1 MKVCVGIVT
10 HNRAGILPRA
20 LDSVREQSW
29 KDIEVVV
36 IDDGSTDETSAL
48 SARYPEV
55 KWIRYEK
62 PRGYRHAR
70 NRFMRETD
78 AAYFVSLDD
87 DSWFLKG
94 DEIQIAMAMMA
105 DNGRLGAI
113 AFDIRTPDFPAA
125 RERGPREP
133 VNTFVGC
140 GHLLRL
146 EAVRAAGYY
155 EDVPGDYGS
164 EEKDLSIQLLDMGYE
179 IVRLPGVDVWH
190 EQTMVM
196 RDLRGQHRSGVCNDL
211 AFALRR
217 CPSPSVAWVIPAK
230 IFNHLV
236 FSLRFG
242 LRGKA
247 GLGEFDRKVVDKI
260 GMLGFVRPSLSGTL
274 LFLKNLPSLLRN
286 RRPVSPYAYRIYVE
300 RSRRRRWSQF
310 GGTVASVSVSITT
323 RNRRE
328 DLEETLR
335 EIQSLEPPPEEIII
349 CADGCTD
356 STVEFIRE
364 NYPDIRLLISEEWQG
379 SIPSRDRIFQTA
391 KNDIVLSLD
400 DDSFPIERDFI
411 PRLLEVFNRNP
422 DVGVITF
429 PQRTDEYPETLEQTD
444 FGEPRYIQSYQD
456 SGGAIRRH
464 VYKALPGYATFFQ
477 HAYEEP
483 DFSAQCY
490 GRGLNV
496 LFWPY
501 LTVRHRYTSAQRN
514 EMRTHHFHTRN
525 ELWSVVLRSPVLL
538 IVPLLMLRAVRQL
551 TYACRRGPSWA
562 IREPICWVRFL
573 RGLPRC
579 LASRAAVRLSPY
591 WRWLSLGNK
600 SIPMAMPAASPET
613 KRPHES

>member
-310 GGTVASVSVSITT
+310 GGTVAAVGLDHHPQPP
-323 RNRRE
+323 RR
-328 DLEETLR
+328 
-335 EIQSLEPPPEEIII
+335 
-349 CADGCTD
+349 
-356 STVEFIRE
+356 
-364 NYPDIRLLISEEWQG
+364 
-379 SIPSRDRIFQTA
+379 
-391 KNDIVLSLD
+391 
-400 DDSFPIERDFI
+400 
-411 PRLLEVFNRNP
+411 PRGNAARNP
-422 DVGVITF
+422 ISARAAAEKSSSAPTVAPTA
-429 PQRTDEYPETLEQTD
+429 PSSSS
-444 FGEPRYIQSYQD
+444 GE
-456 SGGAIRRH
+456 
-464 VYKALPGYATFFQ
+464 LPGHPAVS
-477 HAYEEP
+477 P
-483 DFSAQCY
+483 KN
-490 GRGLNV
+490 GRGRSRPRPH
-496 LFWPY
+496 FPDREK
-501 LTVRHRYTSAQRN
+501 RHR
-514 EMRTHHFHTRN
+514 
-525 ELWSVVLRSPVLL
+525 
-538 IVPLLMLRAVRQL
+538 PLA
-551 TYACRRGPSWA
+551 RR
-562 IREPICWVRFL
+562 R
-573 RGLPRC
+573 
-579 LASRAAVRLSPY
+579 
-591 WRWLSLGNK
+591 
-600 SIPMAMPAASPET
+600 
-613 KRPHES
+613 